1 MTLKEKLY
9 QACEKFIETRHKN
22 IEIHINQ
29 VEAALFEETKSSA
42 GDKHETA
49 RAMLQLE
56 REKLGT
62 QILEVQRISANLT
75 RINPLLTSDKV
86 TLGSIVYSSQANYFM
101 AISAGQ
107 IEVNGAIFFAISP
120 ETPIGQLLL
129 NKKADERIIFRG
141 QNITL
146 SKIL

>member
-9 QACEKFIETRHKN
+9 RACEKFIETRHKN
-22 IEIHINQ
+22 IENQINQ
-29 VEAALFEETKSSA
+29 VQAALLEETKSSA
-42 GDKHETA
+42 GDKHETG

-56 REKLGT
+56 QEKLGS
-62 QILEVQRISANLT
+62 QLLEAQRISAKLT
-75 RINPLLTSDKV
+75 RINLQLTSDKV
-86 TLGSIVYSSQANYFM
+86 TLGSIVYSSQVNYFI

-107 IEVNGAIFFAISP
+107 IEINGVNFFAISP

-129 NKKADERIIFRG
+129 NKKADESVKFRG

-146 SKIL
+146 TKIL